1 MCMTSEQSR
10 RTCRNLVL
18 ILPDRVRIIHHGLV
32 SSLTV
37 AQLKFILEQI
47 GPQHSL
53 QRELEALIFIN
64 ISVRIVP
71 IDKSNTNCIES

>member
-10 RTCRNLVL
+10 RTCRNLLL
-18 ILPDRVRIIHHGLV
+18 ILPDKVRVIHHGLV

-37 AQLKFILEQI
+37 AQFKFILEQI

-53 QRELEALIFIN
+53 QRTLIFIN
-64 ISVRIVP
+64 ISVSIVP
-71 IDKSNTNCIES
+71 IDKSNTNCIEN

>member
-10 RTCRNLVL
+10 RTCRNLLL
-18 ILPDRVRIIHHGLV
+18 ILPDKVRVIHHGLV

-53 QRELEALIFIN
+53 QRELEALIFLL
-64 ISVRIVP
+64 ISVYTLYQLTKAIQ
-71 IDKSNTNCIES
+71 IA

>member
-10 RTCRNLVL
+10 RTCRNLLL
-18 ILPDRVRIIHHGLV
+18 ILPDKVRVIHHGLV

-53 QRELEALIFIN
+53 QRELETLIFIN

>member
-1 MCMTSEQSR
+1 MRMTSEQSR
-10 RTCRNLVL
+10 RTCRNLLL
-18 ILPDRVRIIHHGLV
+18 ILPDKVRVIHHGLV